1 MKVFNSVDFIEWREI
16 ACKCKYSTFF
26 HTPTWSK
33 IFIETYPNMK
43 IATKKFI
50 LDDQTRVIL
59 PLIKKKERIGP
70 VGFNSYSSNT
80 AGVYGGI
87 ISERKIKKKE
97 VNEIFTSLISRN
109 IANILIVGNPFFNYI
124 LPEQFKMVV
133 DFTHILKL
141 GEDKEKI

>member
-1 MKVFNSVDFIEWREI
+1 MKVFNNVDLNEWQEI
-16 ACKCKYSTFF
+16 ANKCKYSTFF

-43 IATKKFI
+43 IATKKFV

-59 PLIKKKERIGP
+59 PLVNIRTRIGL
-70 VGFNSYSSNT
+70 FSSYFSNI

-97 VNEIFTSLISRN
+97 IHKTFDEVTIFN
-109 IANILIVGNPFFNYI
+109 
-124 LPEQFKMVV
+124 
-133 DFTHILKL
+133 
-141 GEDKEKI
+141 KIRSSTVYTR